1 MYRSDDLLRC
11 VEESGL
17 ELVEQRDQV
26 GPYHTLLKCSKA

>member
-17 ELVEQRDQV
+17 ELVEQRDHV